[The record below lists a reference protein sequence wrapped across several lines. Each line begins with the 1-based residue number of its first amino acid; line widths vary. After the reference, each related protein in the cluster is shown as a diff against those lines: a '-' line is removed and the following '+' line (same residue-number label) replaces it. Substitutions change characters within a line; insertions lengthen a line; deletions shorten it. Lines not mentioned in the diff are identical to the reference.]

1 MKASVI
7 LLRVCCERLKSQ
19 NRAST
24 QLQADW
30 QAWQS
35 CEQLHCLKI
44 ATMKLLMGKLC
55 CAVGVGIELLV
66 CVELLCL
73 VVRTTVTLCVSSGE
87 LDRKLWVRG
96 GSPQ

>member
-1 MKASVI
+1 MSQASPCKN
-7 LLRVCCERLKSQ
+7 LNCERLKSQ

-44 ATMKLLMGKLC
+44 ATMGLLMGKPC

-66 CVELLCL
+66 CVELLF
-73 VVRTTVTLCVSSGE
+73 
-87 LDRKLWVRG
+87 
-96 GSPQ
+96 